1 MLLLINDA
9 NILIDVEAGDLV
21 TPMFSL
27 NYKFAVPDILY
38 YEELEEQHSHLLE
51 LGLEV
56 RTLPSESVERVQVLS
71 QTYKKP
77 SRNDLFALAL
87 AEMEKCPLL
96 TGDSALRSAA
106 ETEKV
111 EIKGTIWLIEEMIR
125 KQKITRAVGRESIER
140 MRNSGRRLPW
150 DIAERILNED

>member
-1 MLLLINDA
+1 MLLLISDA
-9 NILIDVEAGDLV
+9 NILMDVEAGDLV

-38 YEELEEQHSHLLE
+38 YEELEEQHSHLLD

-56 RTLPSESVERVQVLS
+56 RTLPSESVERVQFLS
-71 QTYKKP
+71 QIYKKP

-87 AEMEKCPLL
+87 AEKEMCPLL

-111 EIKGTIWLIEEMIR
+111 EIKGTIWLLEEMVR
-125 KQKITRAVGRESIER
+125 EQRITRSVGKASIER
-140 MRNSGRRLPW
+140 MRNNGRRLPW
-150 DIAERILNED
+150 EIAKRMFDKD